1 MLQRKTHREILRNIL
16 EEGSWGVRG
25 RRMDFFTGKRRGQSR
40 ENGRVITNVEC
51 MSPVTNED
59 WLSTE
64 KWIMGAG
71 LNLEFFSLRDG

>member
-1 MLQRKTHREILRNIL
+1 MAGSLQMW
-16 EEGSWGVRG
+16 SA
-25 RRMDFFTGKRRGQSR
+25 
-40 ENGRVITNVEC
+40 C
-51 MSPVTNED
+51 PVTNED